1 MAEATIKAFRV
12 TVKDLETGETL
23 TDEITPLAIVTVL
36 QNANENQ
43 DSFAIGAFIKR
54 GVSTKNLLNS
64 CKALDEVKGHILHK
78 IAGEIGKA
86 LGLKPFT
93 EEDEE

>member
-23 TDEITPLAIVTVL
+23 TDEITPLAIVAVL

-43 DSFAIGAFIKR
+43 DSFASGVFIKR
-54 GVSTKNLLNS
+54 GISAKNLLNS
-64 CKALDEVKGHILHK
+64 CEALDKVKGRILHK
-78 IAGEIGKA
+78 IAGEIGKK
-86 LGLKPFT
+86 LGLKPLT
-93 EEDEE
+93 EEDGE